1 MEFDNAYKYS
11 VLRSGKHSL
20 TRELYLTSST
30 MSRQINANSSTPRH
44 RVGASALSRRPSG
57 AARRLSYS
65 PEDEVVPLRRP
76 DPVPRRSAPLLA
88 PRRNRS
94 PVRHPTRSPTR
105 RSAPSPAPRS
115 SQSGDQAHQ
124 RALHLHESIQN
135 EILPLR
141 SPDYSPVRSFEPF
154 TIDSDDDDND
164 DEFEPDFE
172 SDVETQEVKPEKEI
186 ILMCNICS
194 CAFTDLE
201 NRNSSFVTSTQCDH
215 AVCIKCYLKII
226 FSKESYKCSI
236 CNRETDCCRM
246 YTETGIQE
254 IKAVNARTDKE
265 AIKKHWGFLRKD
277 NMPDKN
283 IELNTIQ
290 KLQAELVQLRAETAR
305 AQHDVNM
312 IKSDNQMLKQQ
323 LEFKDLE
330 LHRESEKRLK
340 LQDNLNSITA
350 DHKIITTSNQTLK
363 QQLES
368 RESDNQTLKEQL
380 RLKDL
385 ALKRE
390 SQNMLKLH
398 EENKTLNDATKNLQ
412 SQLNAQII
420 ETKLKMEMFAQQHNN
435 LMEKFKNSL

>member
-1 MEFDNAYKYS
+1 
-11 VLRSGKHSL
+11 
-20 TRELYLTSST
+20 

-44 RVGASALSRRPSG
+44 RVGAGARRSSG

-65 PEDEVVPLRRP
+65 LEDETVRRS
-76 DPVPRRSAPLLA
+76 DPVPRRSAPLPA

-94 PVRHPTRSPTR
+94 PVRHSTSRSPTR
-105 RSAPSPAPRS
+105 RNAPSPAPRS
-115 SQSGDQAHQ
+115 SQLGDQAHQ
-124 RALHLHESIQN
+124 RALRLHEELQD
-135 EILPLR
+135 EILPHQ
-141 SPDYSPVRSFEPF
+141 SPDDRSFEPF
-154 TIDSDDDDND
+154 IIDSDDDDDD

-172 SDVETQEVKPEKEI
+172 SDVETQEVRPEKEI

-194 CAFTDLE
+194 CTFTDLE
-201 NRNSSFVTSTQCDH
+201 NRNSSFVTSTQCNH

-226 FSKESYKCSI
+226 FQKEIYKCSI
-236 CNRETDCCRM
+236 CNRETSHCQM

-254 IKAVNARTDKE
+254 IKAVNARFDKE
-265 AIKKHWGFLRKD
+265 AIKKHWNFLRKD
-277 NMPDKN
+277 NMPDKS
-283 IELNTIQ
+283 IEFNTIQ

-305 AQHDVNM
+305 AQHNVNM
-312 IKSDNQMLKQQ
+312 INSDNQMLKQQ

-340 LQDNLNSITA
+340 LQNDLNSITT
-350 DHKIITTSNQTLK
+350 DHHMITTSNQTLK

-385 ALKRE
+385 ELKRE
-390 SQNMLKLH
+390 SQNVLKLQ
-398 EENKTLNDATKNLQ
+398 EENNTLNGVTKNLQ
-412 SQLNAQII
+412 GQLNAQIA
-420 ETKLKMEMFAQQHNN
+420 ETKLKMEMFAQQHNM